1 MLVFQRNGNIAR
13 ETISIVISYLGEDK
27 QKEGGGNKLQ
37 RTGSVIYSFLVQ
49 VGFML
54 LALLRFEPCGRL
66 TLQLIV
72 LLSVICNGV
81 LLLCS
86 S

>member
-1 MLVFQRNGNIAR
+1 MLAFQTNGNITR

-49 VGFML
+49 VGFIL
-54 LALLRFEPCGRL
+54 NSQFL
-66 TLQLIV
+66 T
-72 LLSVICNGV
+72 S
-81 LLLCS
+81 
-86 S
+86 